1 MRLGF
6 LASGNG
12 SAMCAIVTAIEEGA
26 LCAEARLAVSNKPG
40 APALE
45 FARAHGIETLC
56 IRTLPDP
63 GAADERLAEALE
75 GAGVEV
81 VVLSGYLRR
90 LAARVLGAYEGRI
103 LNIHPALLPR
113 FGGKGLYGR
122 AVHEAV
128 SAAGETK
135 TGASVHMVDEI
146 YDHGPVLAQAEV
158 RIAAGEDPQSI
169 EAKVRALE
177 PELFLS
183 TLKAIVEGRIRLPRL
198 EPPEGPGIISDNLS

>member
-1 MRLGF
+1 MR
-6 LASGNG
+6 AMV
-12 SAMCAIVTAIEEGA
+12 SAIDKGA
-26 LCAEARLAVSNKPG
+26 LRAEARLAVSNKPG

-56 IRTLPDP
+56 IRTLPNP
-63 GAADERLAEALE
+63 AAADERLAKVLE
-75 GAGVEV
+75 SARVEV
-81 VVLSGYLRR
+81 VILSGYLRR
-90 LAARVLGAYEGRI
+90 LGPRVLGAYESRI
-103 LNIHPALLPR
+103 LNIHPSLLPR

-135 TGASVHMVDEI
+135 TGASVHIVDEI

-158 RIAAGEDPQSI
+158 AIAAGEDPQSI

-177 PELFLS
+177 PELFVS
-183 TLKAIVEGRIRLPRL
+183 TLKAIAEGRIRLPGL
-198 EPPEGPGIISDNLS
+198 ELPQGSGVISDNLS

>member
-1 MRLGF
+1 
-6 LASGNG
+6 
-12 SAMCAIVTAIEEGA
+12 
-26 LCAEARLAVSNKPG
+26 
-40 APALE
+40 
-45 FARAHGIETLC
+45 
-56 IRTLPDP
+56 
-63 GAADERLAEALE
+63 
-75 GAGVEV
+75 
-81 VVLSGYLRR
+81 
-90 LAARVLGAYEGRI
+90 
-103 LNIHPALLPR
+103 

-198 EPPEGPGIISDNLS
+198 EPPEGPGRISDNLS